1 MVRLLAGHKVTLPVG
16 RVQTAI
22 LAAIAQRNK
31 EVKNFVPEPYYECV
45 ANLRDNN
52 GNKAEALLINPSA
65 NKTFF
70 KELNHYINQAQTFS
84 ETNKTITLES
94 KVQRKTINPPK
105 LLSLTELQKIAAKEY
120 DYSSKFL

>member
-31 EVKNFVPEPYYECV
+31 EVKNFVPELYYECV

-52 GNKAEALLINPSA
+52 GNKAEALLINPST